1 MPHQRWT
8 SRRQRILRRKKALQ
22 GFDCAKDGR
31 NGRTHEEEADEG
43 RDELRLHGL
52 REEAGFG
59 TERGVRG
66 EQAGIGEDVREV
78 LENDERLGEADSTG
92 SGLFVL
98 VELRAALHEGRD
110 LTVR

>member
-8 SRRQRILRRKKALQ
+8 SRRQRILRRKKARQ

-31 NGRTHEEEADEG
+31 NGRTQEEEADEG

-59 TERGVRG
+59 TKRGVRG

-78 LENDERLGEADSTG
+78 LENDERLGETDDARSR
-92 SGLFVL
+92 LFVL
-98 VELRAALHEGRD
+98 VKLGASLYEVGD